1 MAELVGRKVDYYLDG
16 AARQFGPPAGPGRS

>member
-16 AARQFGPPAGPGRS
+16 AARQFDPMAEPGGT